1 MGNTEESAYTNHA
14 ISIEV
19 FYISGTVWHR
29 VNHVTLELSVPAY
42 DRTTCGGNLRIHHI
56 LQRLWQI
63 C

>member
-1 MGNTEESAYTNHA
+1 MGSTEESAYTDYA

-42 DRTTCGGNLRIHHI
+42 DRAACGGNLCR
-56 LQRLWQI
+56 
-63 C
+63 